1 MEKEDIIS
9 SALLEMYVIGVASP
23 EENAQVEQWRIQYP
37 EVDEEIKSIE
47 KAMESYAMVNA
58 VKPSDAVKDKIFA
71 SLQKSSP
78 VTISSKSNNS
88 IGAAQSVVEKS
99 SAKIVSFSPLGRI
112 AAAAAILILLVSN
125 VFYYNKYKNA
135 QDQYAEGQQQLAE
148 MNSHLTDMDRD
159 MNIVQSKYSKP
170 VALDGLEAAP
180 DAAAKIFWMKNT
192 GEVYVDPKNLP
203 MAPHGHQY
211 QLWAM
216 VDGKPVDGGMITS
229 KDGKNYTIQKMK
241 SFGKAQAFAITLE
254 TAGGNPVP
262 KGKMYVMGK
271 I

>member
-23 EENAQVEQWRIQYP
+23 AERLQVDQWRVQYP
-37 EVDEEIKSIE
+37 EVEAEIRSIE
-47 KAMESYAMVNA
+47 MAMEAYAMANA
-58 VKPSDAVKDKIFA
+58 VKPSDAVKERIFS
-71 SLQKSSP
+71 SLNTPKQ
-78 VTISSKSNNS
+78 S
-88 IGAAQSVVEKS
+88 IPQAINIPRTVAEKS
-99 SAKIVSFSPLGRI
+99 SAKVVSFSPLGRI

-125 VFYYNKYKNA
+125 VFYYNKFKNA
-135 QDQYAEGQQQLAE
+135 QGQYAEGQQQIAE
-148 MNSHLTDMDRD
+148 MNAHLTDMDRD

-203 MAPHGHQY
+203 AAPHGHQY
-211 QLWAM
+211 QLWAF
-216 VDGKPVDGGMITS
+216 VDGKPVDAGMITI
-229 KDGKNYTIQKMK
+229 KDGKNYKIQKMK
-241 SFGKAQAFAITLE
+241 SFGKAEAFAITLE
-254 TAGGNPVP
+254 TQGGHSQPQ
-262 KGKMYVMGK
+262 GKIYVMGK

>member
-9 SALLEMYVIGVASP
+9 SALLEMYVLGVASQ
-23 EENAQVEQWRIQYP
+23 EERAQVEQWRVQYP
-37 EVDEEIKSIE
+37 EVEAEIKSIE
-47 KAMESYAMVNA
+47 IAMESYAMANG
-58 VKPSDAVKDKIFA
+58 VKPSDTVKEKIFA
-71 SLQKSSP
+71 SLQPMAPAAKVSAVSP
-78 VTISSKSNNS
+78 ATTSYT
-88 IGAAQSVVEKS
+88 EKP
-99 SAKIVSFSPLGRI
+99 SAKIVTFSPLGRI

-135 QDQYAEGQQQLAE
+135 QGQYAEGQQQLAE

-180 DAAAKIFWMKNT
+180 DAEAKIFWMKNT

-203 MAPHGHQY
+203 MAPQGHQY
-211 QLWAM
+211 QLWAI

-229 KDGKNYTIQKMK
+229 KDGKNYNIQKMK

-254 TAGGNPVP
+254 TNGGNPEP

>member
-9 SALLEMYVIGVASP
+9 SALLEMYVVGVASQ
-23 EENAQVEQWRIQYP
+23 EERAQVDQWRLQYTD
-37 EVDEEIKSIE
+37 VDSEIKSIE
-47 KAMESYAMVNA
+47 SAMESYAMANA
-58 VKPSDAVKDKIFA
+58 VSPSESVKERIFA
-71 SLQKSSP
+71 SLQPNALFSGTPAVSSSNTP
-78 VTISSKSNNS
+78 VI
-88 IGAAQSVVEKS
+88 EKPQ
-99 SAKIVSFSPLGRI
+99 AKIVAFSPLGRI

-135 QDQYAEGQQQLAE
+135 QDLFSEGQQQLAE

-170 VALDGLEAAP
+170 VSLDGLEAAP

-203 MAPHGHQY
+203 PAPHGHQY
-211 QLWAM
+211 QLWAF
-216 VDGKPVDGGMITS
+216 VDGKPVDGGMITT
-229 KDGKNYTIQKMK
+229 KDGENYKIQKMK
-241 SFGKAQAFAITLE
+241 TFGKAEAFAITLE
-254 TAGGNPVP
+254 TAGGHPQP
-262 KGKMYVMGK
+262 KGKIYVMGK

>member
-1 MEKEDIIS
+1 LEKQDIIS
-9 SALLEMYVIGVASP
+9 SALLEMYVLGVASQ
-23 EENAQVEQWRIQYP
+23 EENAQVKHWRVQYP
-37 EVDEEIKSIE
+37 EVDAEIKSIE
-47 KAMESYAMVNA
+47 LAMESYAMANGVT
-58 VKPSDAVKDKIFA
+58 PSDTVKEKIFA
-71 SLQKSSP
+71 SLQPIIQAVKVPP
-78 VTISSKSNNS
+78 VYPLITPVS
-88 IGAAQSVVEKS
+88 EKP
-99 SAKIVSFSPLGRI
+99 SAKIVTFSPLGRI

-135 QDQYAEGQQQLAE
+135 QGQYAEGQQQLAE

-180 DAAAKIFWMKNT
+180 DAAAKIFWMKNS

-211 QLWAM
+211 QLWAI

-229 KDGKNYTIQKMK
+229 KDGKNYNIQKMK
-241 SFGKAQAFAITLE
+241 TFGKAEAFAITLE
-254 TAGGNPVP
+254 TAGGHPQP
-262 KGKMYVMGK
+262 KGTMYVMGK